1 MSERRLKKV
10 FHNILKF
17 IELELVETLYER
29 LVQKLLKNKFSFR
42 RKYISIEM
50 LGLYSN
56 LQ

>member
-1 MSERRLKKV
+1 MTERRLKKV
-10 FHNILKF
+10 LHNILKF